1 MGITGLLPFLEKKT
15 AKKVSLQEFTG
26 GTAAVDTYCWLHK
39 GVFTCAD
46 KLAMGVKTDGYVTYC
61 MNYVNLLLKFKIKPI
76 LVFDGRHLPAKA
88 ETELKRREQRD
99 ANRKRATELMKMG
112 EIEQGKNLLK
122 RAIDVSHEM
131 ALNVIKKCQ
140 ELNIDCI
147 VAPYEADA
155 QLAYLNISGI
165 ADFVIT
171 EDSDLTL
178 FGCKKILFKMDKF
191 GCGTLVEQDRLYLS
205 MGLRQD
211 DFTIEKFRHMCIL
224 SGCDYLPSL
233 PGVGLVKA
241 LKFAQRNNDE
251 DVYNALGRLS
261 TYINKN
267 VIITKEYREA
277 FVRALVTFKHQLVY
291 CPLRRTQVRL
301 NAPPPEVTPEQLYH
315 AGEPVDEELAYQLA
329 LGNCT
334 PFGFKKLNDFDPDHR
349 LPPKKRTNGWHE
361 TPSAQ
366 HPSIWSSNFKVKI
379 PAVEPAP
386 SEATNWPDTVGRSV
400 VMDTKSVR
408 RKISPSKQ
416 RINSKNS
423 CSSPVKRSSE
433 HLDKELSKED
443 LFKLYGNTKIMKSDE
458 KQPEKVKEKVEQ
470 DDNFSTPTS
479 SPRKF
484 NPFLKKPALTETSP
498 SLVPRGRRRPKHT
511 IIALQPTIVDETVV
525 TESKFFSRSGTSGE
539 DKEAVIIP
547 ETQEE
552 LVPQILRVD
561 FERKIVRR
569 NIIIPET
576 QDELIPTNSEGKIVQ
591 NHVIIPETVHTEIND
606 ETASPQAQKG
616 GVERLKEN
624 VIIPETMDEDETLRD
639 NSAVDEMRRRDD
651 DYRTPRN
658 SFDGKKVN
666 VIIPESPEDEEELP
680 LSQGSCKEND
690 DNVNIFIN
698 DYVKPLENGQILSRT
713 DSGVDMKEDTT
724 GKNISPDNSSSEL
737 ADNFSKIETSTSG
750 LNITI
755 KKYGLKSP
763 GERNVRV
770 PSPDDFELFGSTEPV
785 NSPRSNFFNWSNTK
799 SRDRTIN
806 FLNSKPSTSS
816 QKSSSQSNRSRGSK
830 RPQVS
835 KKLPPVDSQQ
845 SLLNMY
851 GFRKKD
857 TVKQ

>member
-15 AKKVSLQEFTG
+15 AKKVSLQDFSG

-39 GVFTCAD
+39 GVYTCAD

-61 MNYVNLLLKFKIKPI
+61 MNYVTLLLKFKIKPI

-112 EIEQGKNLLK
+112 EVEQGKTLLK

-211 DFTIEKFRHMCIL
+211 DFSIDKFRHMCIL
-224 SGCDYLPSL
+224 SGCDYLSSL
-233 PGVGLVKA
+233 PGVGLAKA

-251 DVYNALGRLS
+251 DIYNALGRLS

-267 VIITKEYREA
+267 VVITKEYREA

-291 CPLRRTQVRL
+291 CPLRRKQVRL
-301 NAPPPEVTPEQLYH
+301 SAVPPEVTPEQLIH
-315 AGEPVDEELAYQLA
+315 AGEPVDEDLAYQLA
-329 LGNCT
+329 LGNCN
-334 PFGFKKLNDFDPDHR
+334 PFGFKKVNDFDPDHR
-349 LPPKKRTNGWHE
+349 LPPKKKTNGWLE
-361 TPSAQ
+361 TPSAK
-366 HPSIWSSNFKVKI
+366 HSSIWSKNFKVRTPVI
-379 PAVEPAP
+379 EPAP
-386 SEATNWPDTVGRSV
+386 SEATNWPDTVGKSV
-400 VMDTKSVR
+400 MMDTKSVR

-416 RINSKNS
+416 RINSKSS

-433 HLDKELSKED
+433 HLDRELSKED
-443 LFKLYGNTKIMKSDE
+443 LFKLYGNTKMMKSSE
-458 KQPEKVKEKVEQ
+458 KEPDQEEEKSEN
-470 DDNFSTPTS
+470 DDNFSTPTA

-484 NPFLKKPALTETSP
+484 NPFLKKSAGTETSP

-511 IIALQPTIVDETVV
+511 IIALHPTIVDETVV
-525 TESKFFSRSGTSGE
+525 TASKFFSGPGISGE
-539 DKEAVIIP
+539 HKEDVIIP

-552 LVPQILRVD
+552 LISPVLRLNV
-561 FERKIVRR
+561 ERKYIRR
-569 NIIIPET
+569 SIIIPET
-576 QDELIPTNSEGKIVQ
+576 QEEIISRNSEAERFQ
-591 NHVIIPETVHTEIND
+591 NHVIIPETIYTEIND
-606 ETASPQAQKG
+606 EMVSSQVLEVTEKI
-616 GVERLKEN
+616 KEN
-624 VIIPETMDEDETLRD
+624 VII
-639 NSAVDEMRRRDD
+639 AEMRGENEPLKNNLGREEVRRRGD

-658 SFDGKKVN
+658 SIDGAKVN

-680 LSQGSCKEND
+680 CSQGSCKEND
-690 DNVNIFIN
+690 DNVNVL
-698 DYVKPLENGQILSRT
+698 VKEIVQPSEKNSISRT

-724 GKNISPDNSSSEL
+724 EKNISPDCSSSEF
-737 ADNFSKIETSTSG
+737 AANFAIAETRTSG
-750 LNITI
+750 LNIMI

-763 GERNVRV
+763 AEKNNRA
-770 PSPDDFELFGSTEPV
+770 PSPDDFELFRTTEPV
-785 NSPRSNFFNWSNTK
+785 NNLRSNFFNGSNTK
-799 SRDRTIN
+799 SRDSTTH
-806 FLNSKPSTSS
+806 FLNRRVN
-816 QKSSSQSNRSRGSK
+816 SQSKMNSQSSK
-830 RPQVS
+830 SKGARRLQAS
-835 KKLPPVDSQQ
+835 KKLPSVDSQQ

-857 TVKQ
+857 TVTR